1 VEVIWLCVFAFL
13 AGLLDSMVGGG
24 GLIQVPALFLFLPEN
39 ASSAVATVLGTN
51 KLSSMCGTAMAA
63 FQYSR
68 RINLDWR
75 TIVPAAITAFL
86 FSFLGALVVARLQP
100 AMAKP
105 FVLVL
110 LVAVAAYTF
119 FRHDLGDRDAPGL
132 KSRTATLVAVGVGA
146 GIGFY
151 DGFFGPGTGSFLIF
165 CFVSIF
171 GYKFIVASASAKF
184 VNLATNV
191 SAVTFFAVTNHIL
204 YKYALPMGLCNIAG
218 AIAGTHCAIL
228 KGNRFIR
235 RLFLLTVT
243 VLILRY
249 GWEVLTQLFHH

>member
-1 VEVIWLCVFAFL
+1 MEVIWLCVFAFL

-24 GLIQVPALFLFLPEN
+24 GLIQIPALFLFLPESD
-39 ASSAVATVLGTN
+39 ATAVATVLGTN

-68 RINLDWR
+68 RIDLHWQ
-75 TIVPAAITAFL
+75 TIIPAAITAFL
-86 FSFLGALVVARLQP
+86 FSFFGALVVARLQP

-105 FVLVL
+105 FVLIL

-119 FRHDLGDRDAPGL
+119 FHHDIGDRDMPGL
-132 KSRTATLVAVGVGA
+132 KSRTATLFAVSLGA
-146 GIGFY
+146 AIGFY

-171 GYKFIVASASAKF
+171 GCKFIVASASAKF
-184 VNLATNV
+184 VNLATNL
-191 SAVTFFAVTNHIL
+191 SAVAFFAATNHIL
-204 YKYALPMGLCNIAG
+204 YRYALPMGLCNIAG
-218 AIAGTHCAIL
+218 AVAGTHCAIL
-228 KGNRFIR
+228 KGNRFVR

-243 VLILRY
+243 ALILRY

>member
-24 GLIQVPALFLFLPEN
+24 GLIQIPALFLFLPG
-39 ASSAVATVLGTN
+39 SDSTAVATVLGTN

-68 RINLDWR
+68 RIDIQWK
-75 TIVPAAITAFL
+75 TIIPAAIAAFL
-86 FSFLGALVVARLQP
+86 FSFFGALVVARLQP

-119 FRHDLGDRDAPGL
+119 FHHDLGERDTHGP
-132 KSRTATLVAVGVGA
+132 KSRTATLLAVSLGA
-146 GIGFY
+146 AIGFY

-171 GYKFIVASASAKF
+171 GYKFIAASASAKF
-184 VNLATNV
+184 VNLATNL
-191 SAVTFFAVTNHIL
+191 SAVAFFAATNHIL
-204 YKYALPMGLCNIAG
+204 YRYALPMGVCNIAG
-218 AIAGTHCAIL
+218 AVAGTQCAIL
-228 KGNRFIR
+228 KGNRFVR

-243 VLILRY
+243 ALILRY